1 MKVAIVGCGNIAAT
15 HAKALIQQKQEIVLA
30 VGRDQ
35 SKAKAFA
42 ETWNIPSHSNQFT
55 DALASGVDCIH
66 ICTPPA
72 MHYDMAKAAL
82 LAGKHVVCEKPLCLN
97 SEQARELY
105 QLAQEE
111 GLLAAVNFN
120 VRYHEACQRG
130 RKIVAAPGFGAPR
143 LIHGNAL

>member
-105 QLAQEE
+105 QLAQEK

-130 RKIVAAPGFGAPR
+130 RKIVLRPASVLR
-143 LIHGNAL
+143 V